1 MQKMRQGDWLQIDLG
16 QYNLVSLRLGRHW
29 RRSGIFIINFEHVI
43 TGWDIFRG
51 LAKNLKNNMNKIFKS

>member
-1 MQKMRQGDWLQIDLG
+1 MRQGDWLQIDLG
-16 QYNLVSLRLGRHW
+16 QYNLVGFRLGRHW